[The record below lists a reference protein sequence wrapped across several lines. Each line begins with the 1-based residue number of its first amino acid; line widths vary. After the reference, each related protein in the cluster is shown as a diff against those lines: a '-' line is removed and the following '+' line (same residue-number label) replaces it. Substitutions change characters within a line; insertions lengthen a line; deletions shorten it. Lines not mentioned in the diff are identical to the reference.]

1 VKPAARPVARRY
13 SRALL
18 DLTKRPSRD
27 KGETLPLPAALA
39 AELQASVELLE
50 KAPELA
56 RALADPLLPVARKK
70 ALVEAVWARSQASP
84 LVMRL
89 VGLLVDQGRMDLLPA
104 VEEAFRHAWNAERGV
119 VEAEASS
126 AVELDVTQKTT
137 LTKALALVSG
147 KDVDL
152 EWRLDPKLI
161 GGMLVKMA
169 GKSYDGSVRGRLKA
183 LRSRLVYGA

>member
-18 DLTKRPSRD
+18 DLTKRASRD
-27 KGETLPLPAALA
+27 KGETVPTSDALA

-50 KAPELA
+50 KSPELA
-56 RALADPLLPVARKK
+56 RAVADPLVPAGRKK
-70 ALVEAVWARSQASP
+70 ALVEAVWTKAQASP

-89 VGLLVDQGRMDLLPA
+89 VGLLVDQDRMDLLPA
-104 VEEAFRHAWNAERGV
+104 IEEAFRHAWNAERGV

-126 AVELDVTQKTT
+126 AVELDAAQKTG
-137 LTKALALVSG
+137 LVEALAAVSG
-147 KDVDL
+147 KEVDL
-152 EWRLDPKLI
+152 EWHLDPKLI

-183 LRSRLVYGA
+183 LRRRLVYGA